1 MSRSENLVHFL
12 IPGDLD
18 TPTGGYGYDRKV
30 IAGLEALGWEVRHVA
45 LGEGFPFPE
54 PAVRAEAAAAFAAL
68 PDGALALVDAL
79 ALGALPEVAEAEA
92 GRLRLAA
99 LEHHPLGDETGLTAE
114 QAAGLHASE
123 GAALAA
129 VGTVVCTSPAT
140 AVRLGELFGLDPA
153 RVVVAPPGVEAG
165 LRSPGTGAPPLI
177 LSVGSLIPRKRHDV
191 LIEAL
196 ALVADRDW
204 RARIVGSAALD
215 PDCAAGLA
223 ELIRARRLAG
233 RIELVGA
240 RADVRGEMGGAD
252 VFALAS
258 EYEGYGMAFAE
269 AMSQGL
275 PVVACGVGPIAE
287 LVPAEAGALVPP
299 GDAAAFAAGLAGLLD
314 DPVRRRAAAEAAFAA
329 GARLPGWEETA
340 RRVADALRGAS

>member
-1 MSRSENLVHFL
+1 MSLVHFL

-30 IAGLEALGWEVRHVA
+30 IAGLEALGWEVRHLA

-54 PAVRAEAAAAFAAL
+54 PGVRAGAAAAFAAL

-79 ALGALPEVAEAEA
+79 ALGALPEVAAAEA
-92 GRLRLAA
+92 GRLRLVA
-99 LEHHPLGDETGLTAE
+99 LEHHPLGDETGLTAA

-129 VGTVVCTSPAT
+129 VGTVICTSPAT
-140 AVRLGELFGLDPA
+140 AARLGDLFGLDPA
-153 RVVVAPPGVEAG
+153 RVVVAPPGVEPG
-165 LRSPGTGAPPLI
+165 PRSPGTGAPPLI

-196 ALVADRDW
+196 ARIADRDW

-215 PDCAAGLA
+215 PGCAARLA
-223 ELIRARRLAG
+223 ELIRARGVAG
-233 RIELVGA
+233 RVELVGA
-240 RADVRGEMGGAD
+240 RTDVRGEMAGAD

-275 PVVACGVGPIAE
+275 PVVACGVGPTVA

-299 GDAAAFAAGLAGLLD
+299 GDAAAFAAGLAGLLAV
-314 DPVRRRAAAEAAFAA
+314 PGGRRAAAGAAFAA
-329 GARLPGWEETA
+329 GARLPGWEDTA
-340 RRVADALRGAS
+340 RRIAGALRAAS

>member
-1 MSRSENLVHFL
+1 VTLVHFL

-30 IAGLEALGWEVRHVA
+30 IAGLEALGWEVRHVG
-45 LGEGFPFPE
+45 LGEGFPFPD
-54 PAVRAEAAAAFAAL
+54 AGVRAGAAAAFAKL

-79 ALGALPEVAEAEA
+79 ALGALPEVAQAEA
-92 GRLRLAA
+92 GRLRVVA

-129 VGTVVCTSPAT
+129 AGRVICTSPAT
-140 AVRLGELFGLDPA
+140 AARLGDLFGLDPA
-153 RVVVAPPGVEAG
+153 RVAVAAPGVEAG
-165 LRSPGTGAPPLI
+165 PRSPGTGAPPLI
-177 LSVGSLIPRKRHDV
+177 LAVGSLIPRKRHDV

-204 RARIVGSAALD
+204 RARIVGSGALD
-215 PDCAAGLA
+215 PGCAAGLA
-223 ELIRARRLAG
+223 ELIRARGLAG
-233 RIELVGA
+233 RVELVGA
-240 RADVRGEMGGAD
+240 RADVRGEMAGAD
-252 VFALAS
+252 IFALAS

-275 PVVACGVGPIAE
+275 PVVACGVGPIAK
-287 LVPAEAGALVPP
+287 LVPEEAGALVPP

-314 DPVRRRAAAEAAFAA
+314 DPGRRRAAAEAAFAA
-329 GARLPGWEETA
+329 GMLLPGWEETA
-340 RRVADALRGAS
+340 RRVADALRTAS